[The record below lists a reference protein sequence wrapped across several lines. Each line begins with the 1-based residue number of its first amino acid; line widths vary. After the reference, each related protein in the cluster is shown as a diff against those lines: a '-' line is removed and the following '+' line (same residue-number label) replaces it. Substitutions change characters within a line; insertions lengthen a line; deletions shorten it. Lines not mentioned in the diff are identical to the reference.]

1 MITERL
7 NRTSIEVENP
17 SQDIKNLKKVNIGVL
32 KQRLIL
38 ERKKEKLKKTI
49 FLSSLVASVGI
60 ISFLTY

>member
-1 MITERL
+1 MSTKTL
-7 NRTSIEVENP
+7 NRTSIEIENP
-17 SQDIKNLKKVNIGVL
+17 SQNIENLKKVNIGVL

-49 FLSSLVASVGI
+49 FLSSLIASVGI

>member
-7 NRTSIEVENP
+7 NRISIEVENP

>member
-1 MITERL
+1 MSTKTL
-7 NRTSIEVENP
+7 NRTSIEIENP
-17 SQDIKNLKKVNIGVL
+17 SQNIENLKKVNIDVL

-49 FLSSLVASVGI
+49 FLSSLIASVGI

>member
-1 MITERL
+1 MSAKTL
-7 NRTSIEVENP
+7 NRTSIEIENP
-17 SQDIKNLKKVNIGVL
+17 SQNIENLKKVNINVL

-49 FLSSLVASVGI
+49 FLSSLIASVGI

>member
-1 MITERL
+1 MSTKIL
-7 NRTSIEVENP
+7 NRTSIEIENP
-17 SQDIKNLKKVNIGVL
+17 SQNIENLKKVNINVL

-49 FLSSLVASVGI
+49 FLSSLIASVGI

>member
-1 MITERL
+1 MSTKTL
-7 NRTSIEVENP
+7 NRTSIEIENP
-17 SQDIKNLKKVNIGVL
+17 SQNIENLKKVNINVL

-49 FLSSLVASVGI
+49 FLSSLIASVGI